1 MDDGKGDDTYLRTA
15 FLERLAH
22 ELRGPAGVIHGALQ
36 ELEAAL
42 GPQAGEHEVFL
53 AMAKRGLKRILRTAD
68 RLQNTGQLER
78 GALELTPV
86 SCDLGQLLKQVV
98 SDAQTIEGRKKIS
111 VEVDVP
117 PAPVN
122 CLIDSHWMGLAL
134 FELASN
140 AIRHSTE
147 RVRVALQPGES
158 GGCQVTFTDDARNTS
173 EFGPARFRAPKDARG
188 LGLGLSIASDVVA
201 AHGGKLSTD
210 YGRPSGQD
218 FGARVSV
225 ALPAAG

>member
-1 MDDGKGDDTYLRTA
+1 MNDGKGDDTYLRTA

-36 ELEAAL
+36 ELEATL
-42 GPQAGEHEVFL
+42 GPQAGDHDVFL
-53 AMAKRGLKRILRTAD
+53 GMAKRGLKRILRTAD

-78 GALELTPV
+78 GSLELSTT
-86 SCDLGQLLKQVV
+86 SCDLGALLKQAV
-98 SDAQTIEGRKKIS
+98 SDAQAIEGRKKIS

-117 PAPVN
+117 AGPAG
-122 CLIDSHWMGLAL
+122 CIIDSHWMGLAL

-147 RVRVALQPGES
+147 RVRVALKPGE
-158 GGCQVTFTDDARNTS
+158 GGGYSVTFTDDARNTS
-173 EFGPARFRAPKDARG
+173 EFGPARFRPPKDARG
-188 LGLGLSIASDVVA
+188 LGLGLSIANDVVA
-201 AHGGKLSTD
+201 AHGGALNTD

-225 ALPAAG
+225 TLPAS